1 MISVQDRNSGTAG
14 ALLVFLLLF
23 ASALFLTGL
32 TERHLWDADEPR
44 EAGIVAEMARSG
56 DYVVPRLNG
65 QAFLEKPPLYYWIG
79 SAVFKLFGENTRS
92 TRIPSALAA
101 IGGVVIVF
109 VLGRKMGLSPLSA
122 FVCGLALAT
131 SAEYWSLGRRCV
143 LDMMLCLF
151 TTAAMLC
158 FFQAAQLPRR
168 GVLWFVGYVLSLACA
183 VLTKGLVGLVI
194 PLSALT
200 AWLVL
205 SRNFSLR
212 RWFLL
217 FLGSVLCLIPAA
229 VWIWLLCGQL
239 GRETVYKAVLANN
252 FGRFTGAYA
261 EHVEP
266 FYYYLVKSPPQFF
279 PWVLFLPAAFIFHIG
294 EIRQHKKESPS
305 WFILAW
311 FVVPFLLLS
320 ISAGKRG
327 LYLLPL
333 YPAAALFVGE
343 AVGTVLE
350 GRQTSTV
357 WFRIPAGLLTWAVI
371 LSSLGFLAM
380 SIYFKKP
387 LIAWPL
393 VSIPGLCLGLLA
405 YRRFL
410 REDLKGFLRALAPA
424 LLAVYLTFD
433 IAIAPISNA
442 KKSYEPLFQYCMGL
456 KSQGIQIGLVRPKER
471 MMGAAVFYLGSR
483 VPVLSEE
490 REVADF
496 LAPGAKTAAIANKEF
511 LKDLADI
518 DILYESRISHDDM
531 VVVGHRE
538 TKGEQDRASGP
549 QD

>member
-1 MISVQDRNSGTAG
+1 MISVQNDGTRILG
-14 ALLVFLLLF
+14 APFFCLVLF
-23 ASALFLTGL
+23 TSALFLAGL
-32 TERHLWDADEPR
+32 AERHLWDADEPR
-44 EAGIVAEMARSG
+44 EAGITAEMARSG

-109 VLGRKMGLSPLSA
+109 VLGRKMGLSSLGA

-143 LDMMLCLF
+143 LDMMLCFF

-158 FFQAAQLPRR
+158 FFETARLPKRR
-168 GVLWFVGYVLSLACA
+168 ILWFAGFVLSLACA
-183 VLTKGLVGLVI
+183 VLTKGLVGLAI

-200 AWLVL
+200 VWLLL
-205 SRNFSLR
+205 SRKFSLR
-212 RWFLL
+212 PWFLL
-217 FLGSVLCLIPAA
+217 FLGSALCLIPAA

-239 GRETVYKAVLANN
+239 GRETVYKAMLANN
-252 FGRFTGAYA
+252 FGRFTGGYA

-266 FYYYLVKSPPQFF
+266 FYYYLIKSPPQFF

-305 WFILAW
+305 LFILAW
-311 FVVPFLLLS
+311 FVVPFLLLLV
-320 ISAGKRG
+320 SAGKRG

-343 AVGTVLE
+343 AVGAVLE
-350 GRQTSTV
+350 GRQNSTV
-357 WFRIPAGLLTWAVI
+357 WFRIPAGILAWAVI
-371 LSSLGFLAM
+371 LSSLGFLAV

-387 LIAWPL
+387 LIVWPL
-393 VSIPGLCLGLLA
+393 VSVPGLCLGLLA

-410 REDLKGFLRALAPA
+410 REDLKGFLKALVPA
-424 LLAVYLTFD
+424 LLVVYLAFD
-433 IAIAPISNA
+433 TAIAPISNA
-442 KKSYEPLFQYCMGL
+442 KKSYEPLFQYCLSL
-456 KSQGIQIGLVRPKER
+456 KSEGIQIGLIRPNER

-483 VPVLSEE
+483 VPVFSEE
-490 REVADF
+490 REITGF
-496 LAPGAKTAAIANKEF
+496 LTAGAKTAAIADKEL
-511 LKDLADI
+511 LKDLGEI
-518 DILYESRISHDDM
+518 DILYESRISHDEM
-531 VVVGHRE
+531 IVVGHR
-538 TKGEQDRASGP
+538 
-549 QD
+549 

>member
-1 MISVQDRNSGTAG
+1 MYVQDDNSRMVGKH
-14 ALLVFLLLF
+14 FIWLLLF
-23 ASALFLTGL
+23 SSALFLTGL
-32 TERHLWDADEPR
+32 TERHLWNADEPR
-44 EAGIVAEMARSG
+44 EAGITAEMARSG

-109 VLGRKMGLSPLSA
+109 ILGRRMGLSPLSA
-122 FVCGLALAT
+122 FVCGLALST
-131 SAEYWSLGRRCV
+131 SVEYWSLGRRCV

-158 FFQAAQLPRR
+158 FFEAVRLPKRR
-168 GVLWFVGYVLSLACA
+168 MFWFAGFVLSLACA
-183 VLTKGLVGLVI
+183 VLTKGLVGLAI

-200 AWLVL
+200 VWLL
-205 SRNFSLR
+205 LRRDFSLR

-217 FLGSVLCLIPAA
+217 FLGLVLCLIPAA

-266 FYYYLVKSPPQFF
+266 FYYYLLKFPGQFF
-279 PWVLFLPAAFIFHIG
+279 PWVLFLPMACVFHVREILRRGKENPSAFVLV
-294 EIRQHKKESPS
+294 
-305 WFILAW
+305 WFA
-311 FVVPFLLLS
+311 VSFLLLS

-343 AVGTVLE
+343 AVGAVLE

-387 LIAWPL
+387 LIVWPL

-410 REDLKGFLRALAPA
+410 REDLKGFLKALVPA

-456 KSQGIQIGLVRPKER
+456 KSERIQIGLIRPKER
-471 MMGAAVFYLGSR
+471 MMGAAVFYLGIR

-490 REVADF
+490 RAIADF
-496 LAPGAKTAAIANKEF
+496 LSPGAKTAAIADKKY

-538 TKGEQDRASGP
+538 TKGEQYRASRP

>member
-1 MISVQDRNSGTAG
+1 MAG
-14 ALLVFLLLF
+14 KHFIWLLLF
-23 ASALFLTGL
+23 TSALFLTGL

-44 EAGIVAEMARSG
+44 EAGITAEMARSG

-109 VLGRKMGLSPLSA
+109 ILGRKMGFSHLSA
-122 FVCGLALAT
+122 FVSALALAT

-158 FFQAAQLPRR
+158 FFETVRLPKFRI
-168 GVLWFVGYVLSLACA
+168 LWFAGYTLSLACA

-200 AWLVL
+200 VWLVL
-205 SRNFSLR
+205 SRKFSLR
-212 RWFLL
+212 PWFLL
-217 FLGSVLCLIPAA
+217 FLGWALCLVSGA
-229 VWIWLLCGQL
+229 VWVWLLCGQL
-239 GRETVYKAVLANN
+239 GREPVYKAVLANN

-266 FYYYLVKSPPQFF
+266 FYYYLLKFPGQFF
-279 PWVLFLPAAFIFHIG
+279 PWVLFLPMACVFHMREMRRRGKENSSAFIHV
-294 EIRQHKKESPS
+294 
-305 WFILAW
+305 W

-343 AVGTVLE
+343 AIGNVLE
-350 GRQTSTV
+350 GKQPATE
-357 WFRIPAGLLTWAVI
+357 WFRIPAGIVAWAATLT
-371 LSSLGFLAM
+371 SLGFLVI

-387 LIAWPL
+387 VIAWPL
-393 VSIPGLCLGLLA
+393 VSIPGFCLGLYA
-405 YRRFL
+405 YRQLAANKL
-410 REDLKGFLRALAPA
+410 REYLKAIAPA
-424 LLAVYLTFD
+424 LLVVYLTFD

-442 KKSYEPLFQYCMGL
+442 KKSYEPLFQFCRSLRSEGVD
-456 KSQGIQIGLVRPKER
+456 IGLVRPKER

-490 REVADF
+490 REAADF
-496 LAPGAKTAAIANKEF
+496 LSLRAKTAAIANKEF
-511 LKDLADI
+511 LKDLGDI

-538 TKGEQDRASGP
+538 TKGEQNRASRP